1 MAMSAAASLV
11 VFMEPH
17 GSNGITL
24 SWVVVGVSVKKPE
37 STVMFGKGEQLL
49 LTPGGQLSHPTSQK
63 PETVN

>member
-1 MAMSAAASLV
+1 
-11 VFMEPH
+11 MEPH

-63 PETVN
+63 SETVN